1 MFYFTKDELTR
12 LLAAADAH
20 SPLHGL
26 LLKTC
31 YRHAF
36 RISEA
41 LALIPANLKH
51 GRLVVRRSKRGKIT
65 HQKASPELLAH
76 IATVKPGELL
86 FPLCNGHLTQPN
98 RRTEPAM
105 RPASAVRAA
114 NRLMQRL
121 CRLAGIESHKGHT
134 HALRHSLVHH
144 GRAAGVTYPQLT
156 AILGHADPKSI
167 MHYDVA
173 TEQESEL
180 ALAAVVGG

>member
-1 MFYFTKDELTR
+1 MFYFTKTELDR
-12 LLAAADAH
+12 LIAAAEAS

-41 LALIPANLKH
+41 LALTSANLKM
-51 GRLVVRRSKRGKIT
+51 GRLVVQRSKGGKMT

-76 IATVKPGELL
+76 IATVERGKLL
-86 FPLCNGHLTQPN
+86 FPICTGTLG
-98 RRTEPAM
+98 
-105 RPASAVRAA
+105 SATRAA

-121 CRLAGIESHKGHT
+121 CRQAGIEAHKGHT

-144 GRAAGVTYPQLT
+144 SRAAGVTYSQLT
-156 AILGHADPKSI
+156 VVLGHADPKSI
-167 MHYDVA
+167 MHYDRA
-173 TEQESEL
+173 TEQEAEL
-180 ALAAVVGG
+180 AMAAVVGE

>member
-1 MFYFTKDELTR
+1 MFFFTRAELDR
-12 LLAAADAH
+12 LLAAANAY
-20 SPLHGL
+20 SPMHGL
-26 LLKTC
+26 LVQTC

-41 LALIPANLKH
+41 LALTPDNLKH
-51 GRLVVRRSKRGKIT
+51 GRLVVKRSKRGKIT
-65 HQKASPELLAH
+65 HQKAAPDLLAH
-76 IATVKPGELL
+76 IATVAPGQLL
-86 FPLCNGHLTQPN
+86 FPICNGTPD
-98 RRTEPAM
+98 
-105 RPASAVRAA
+105 SAVRAA

-121 CRLAGIESHKGHT
+121 CRQAGIEAHKGHT

-156 AILGHADPKSI
+156 VILGHADPKSI

-173 TEQESEL
+173 TEQEAEL

>member
-1 MFYFTKDELTR
+1 MFYFTRDELAR
-12 LLAAADAH
+12 LFLAAEAS

-41 LALIPANLKH
+41 LSLTTANVKH
-51 GRLVVRRSKRGKIT
+51 DRLVVRRSKRGKIT

-76 IATVKPGELL
+76 IATVTPGAAL
-86 FPLCNGHLTQPN
+86 FPICNGTPD
-98 RRTEPAM
+98 
-105 RPASAVRAA
+105 SGVRAA

-121 CRLAGIESHKGHT
+121 GKAAGIDAHKNHS
-134 HALRHSLVHH
+134 HALRHSCVHH
-144 GRAAGVTYPQLT
+144 SREAGVSYPQLT
-156 AILGHADPKSI
+156 VHLGHADPKSI

-173 TEQESEL
+173 TEQETEL
-180 ALAAVVGG
+180 AMAAVVGI